1 MELKGVSLIGSGEGK
16 ARNGFSAVN
25 PATGVSLEPH
35 YSYAE
40 VDEIDAAV
48 RLAAEAFPVYSKISG
63 AQKATFLRQIAT
75 GLESNIAALVDR
87 AQLETALPVPRLKS
101 EVWRTSN
108 QLQMFADVVEEGSWV
123 GARIDSPDPARKPLP
138 KPDVRSM
145 LLPLG
150 PVVVFGASNFPF
162 AFSVAGGDT
171 ASALAAGNP
180 VVAKAHLAHPGTG
193 ELVGRIV
200 QESVRACGLPQGVF
214 SLLYGAG
221 EGIGIQLVEHPLIKA
236 VGFTGSHAGGKAL
249 MRLAAARE
257 VPIPCYAEM
266 GSVNPVFI
274 LPKVFKQKSK
284 EIATGLYGSF
294 TLGAGQFCTKP
305 GLVFLPKVEETKVF
319 RSELTQLV
327 QDSPQQVL
335 LTAGISDK
343 YSRAVHDRRTD
354 KTTRLLANS
363 KPAEKHGSSVSVM
376 LFATESET
384 FQQEKSLE
392 EEVFGPST
400 LLIEYQDYSELLKI
414 ASNLEGHLT
423 ATLHGTE
430 DELIACQDLVKIL
443 ETKVGRLL
451 FNGFPTGVEVCH
463 AMVHGGPYPA
473 TSDGRSTSVGSQ
485 AIFRFV
491 RPVCYQNFPDS
502 MLPDEL
508 KSNNPLN
515 ILRMVDG
522 VMKK

>member
-1 MELKGVSLIGSGEGK
+1 
-16 ARNGFSAVN
+16 
-25 PATGVSLEPH
+25 
-35 YSYAE
+35 
-40 VDEIDAAV
+40 
-48 RLAAEAFPVYSKISG
+48 
-63 AQKATFLRQIAT
+63 
-75 GLESNIAALVDR
+75 
-87 AQLETALPVPRLKS
+87 
-101 EVWRTSN
+101 
-108 QLQMFADVVEEGSWV
+108 
-123 GARIDSPDPARKPLP
+123 
-138 KPDVRSM
+138 
-145 LLPLG
+145 
-150 PVVVFGASNFPF
+150 
-162 AFSVAGGDT
+162 
-171 ASALAAGNP
+171 
-180 VVAKAHLAHPGTG
+180 
-193 ELVGRIV
+193 
-200 QESVRACGLPQGVF
+200 
-214 SLLYGAG
+214 
-221 EGIGIQLVEHPLIKA
+221 
-236 VGFTGSHAGGKAL
+236 
-249 MRLAAARE
+249 
-257 VPIPCYAEM
+257 
-266 GSVNPVFI
+266 
-274 LPKVFKQKSK
+274 
-284 EIATGLYGSF
+284 LYGSF

-305 GLVFLPKVEETKVF
+305 GLVFLPKLEETKVF

-343 YSRAVHDRRTD
+343 YSRAVHDRRAD

-451 FNGFPTGVEVCH
+451 FNGYPTGVEVCH

>member
-1 MELKGVSLIGSGEGK
+1 MELKGISLIGFSDGHRGT
-16 ARNGFSAVN
+16 GFNAVN
-25 PATGVSLEPH
+25 PATGVALEPH
-35 YSYAE
+35 FSYASTE
-40 VDEIDAAV
+40 EINAAV
-48 RLAAEAFPVYSKISG
+48 RLATEAFPIYSALPG
-63 AQKATFLRQIAT
+63 AKKAEFLRHIAS
-75 GLESNIAALVDR
+75 GLEANVTSLVER
-87 AQLETALPVPRLKS
+87 AQLETALPIPRLKS
-101 EVWRTSN
+101 EVWRTSG
-108 QLQMFADVVEEGSWV
+108 QLRMFAEVVQEGSWV
-123 GARIDSPDPARKPLP
+123 NARIDAPDPERKPLP

-145 LLPLG
+145 LRPLG

-171 ASALAAGNP
+171 ASALAGGNP
-180 VVAKAHLAHPGTG
+180 VVVKAHLAHPGAG
-193 ELVGRIV
+193 ELVGQIV
-200 QESVRACGLPQGVF
+200 RESVLACGLPQGVF

-221 EGIGIQLVEHPLIKA
+221 EGIGIQLVEHPSIKA

-249 MRLAAARE
+249 MHLAASRPE
-257 VPIPCYAEM
+257 PIPCYAEM
-266 GSVNPVFI
+266 GSTNPVFI

-284 EIATGLYGSF
+284 EIATALYGSF
-294 TLGAGQFCTKP
+294 TLGSGQFCTKP
-305 GLVFLPKVEETKVF
+305 GLVFMPQAEETQVF
-319 RSELTQLV
+319 RSELTHLV
-327 QDSPQQVL
+327 QESSQQVL

-343 YSRAVHDRRTD
+343 YSRAVEDRRAD
-354 KTTRLLANS
+354 KMTQLVATS
-363 KPAEKHGSSVSVM
+363 KPAEKHGSSVAVT

-392 EEVFGPST
+392 AEVFGPST
-400 LLIEYQDYSELLKI
+400 LLIEYRDYSELLKI

-423 ATLHGTE
+423 ATLLGTE
-430 DELIACQDLVKIL
+430 EELVACSDLVKIL

-451 FNGFPTGVEVCH
+451 FNGYPTGVEVCH

-491 RPVCYQNFPDS
+491 RPVCFQNFPDS

-515 ILRMVDG
+515 ILRMMDG
-522 VMKK
+522 VMRK

>member
-200 QESVRACGLPQGVF
+200 QESV
-214 SLLYGAG
+214 
-221 EGIGIQLVEHPLIKA
+221 
-236 VGFTGSHAGGKAL
+236 
-249 MRLAAARE
+249 
-257 VPIPCYAEM
+257 
-266 GSVNPVFI
+266 
-274 LPKVFKQKSK
+274 
-284 EIATGLYGSF
+284 
-294 TLGAGQFCTKP
+294 
-305 GLVFLPKVEETKVF
+305 
-319 RSELTQLV
+319 
-327 QDSPQQVL
+327 
-335 LTAGISDK
+335 
-343 YSRAVHDRRTD
+343 
-354 KTTRLLANS
+354 
-363 KPAEKHGSSVSVM
+363 
-376 LFATESET
+376 
-384 FQQEKSLE
+384 
-392 EEVFGPST
+392 
-400 LLIEYQDYSELLKI
+400 
-414 ASNLEGHLT
+414 
-423 ATLHGTE
+423 
-430 DELIACQDLVKIL
+430 
-443 ETKVGRLL
+443 
-451 FNGFPTGVEVCH
+451 
-463 AMVHGGPYPA
+463 
-473 TSDGRSTSVGSQ
+473 
-485 AIFRFV
+485 
-491 RPVCYQNFPDS
+491 
-502 MLPDEL
+502 
-508 KSNNPLN
+508 
-515 ILRMVDG
+515 
-522 VMKK
+522 